1 MSPIKDEFLANY
13 QNKIFDNLTEN
24 KKKSAFKLSIEGNV
38 LLIFV
43 SSSQIFPVGLLAI
56 AINKVQSFSY
66 N

>member
-13 QNKIFDNLTEN
+13 QNKIFDNLTKN
-24 KKKSAFKLSIEGNV
+24 QKKSAFKLSIEGNV

-43 SSSQIFPVGLLAI
+43 SSSQIFSEGLLAI